1 MPSGPLTKQPSRRQA
16 PAGGRPMGVSVV
28 IVTYRNEADIGACL
42 SAVGQAAPGI
52 GLEVIV
58 VDNASGD
65 GTVAAARAG
74 GGAKIIERQDNGGFA
89 AGCASG
95 AEAATGQWL
104 LFLNPDTVIA
114 PGAVEALLGCAQEH
128 PGTGIV
134 GGRFVHPDGTTDP
147 RSFWGRPSPWS
158 AACFALG
165 LSSLLPGSRLF
176 DPEAPQQWSGDPAQ
190 QRAVPVV
197 SGAFML
203 VHRQLWDTLGGF
215 DPVFFLYGED
225 ADFCLR
231 AARRRMPSD
240 GDRAGG
246 LPARGRPFFHRR
258 RQAGAAVHRQ
268 GHAGPAALPGAGSA
282 AQASACCWAACCCG
296 PPRAGSP
303 APPRR
308 PGRRDRPHAGTT
320 GGPCGP
326 LATNGVVV
334 GPDSARPQARKR
346 LRCLPA
352 ALR

>member
-28 IVTYRNEADIGACL
+28 IVTYRNEADIGTCL
-42 SAVGQAAPGI
+42 SAVGQAAPGT
-52 GLEVIV
+52 GMEVIV

-65 GTVAAARAG
+65 GTVAAAQAA
-74 GGAKIIERQDNGGFA
+74 GGAKIIERQANGGFA

-114 PGAVEALLGCAQEH
+114 PDAVEALLSCAQEH

-190 QRAVPVV
+190 ERAVPVV

-203 VHRQLWDTLGGF
+203 VHRQVWDTLGGF

-231 AARRRMPSD
+231 AAAAGCRPMVTAQAVCQH
-240 GDRAGG
+240 AGG
-246 LPARGRPFFHRR
+246 RSSTGAGKLVLLFTGKATLVRRHFPAWLRGAGVGLLLGGVLLRASASRVTGSASAARQARPTARGDDWR
-258 RQAGAAVHRQ
+258 
-268 GHAGPAALPGAGSA
+268 AL
-282 AQASACCWAACCCG
+282 WAA
-296 PPRAGSP
+296 RDEW
-303 APPRR
+303 RR
-308 PGRRDRPHAGTT
+308 GWT
-320 GGPCGP
+320 G
-326 LATNGVVV
+326 
-334 GPDSARPQARKR
+334 
-346 LRCLPA
+346 
-352 ALR
+352 

>member
-1 MPSGPLTKQPSRRQA
+1 MPTGPLTKQPSWPQA
-16 PAGGRPMGVSVV
+16 PADGRPMGVSVV

-52 GLEVIV
+52 PMEVIV

-65 GTVAAARAG
+65 GTVAAARAAG
-74 GGAKIIERQDNGGFA
+74 GTKIIERQANGGFA
-89 AGCASG
+89 AGCATG

-114 PGAVEALLGCAQEH
+114 PDAVEALLSCAQEH

-165 LSSLLPGSRLF
+165 LSSLLPGSRFF
-176 DPEAPQQWSGDPAQ
+176 DPEAPQQWSADPAQ
-190 QRAVPVV
+190 ERAVPVV

-203 VHRQLWDTLGGF
+203 VRRQLWDTLGGF

-231 AARRRMPSD
+231 AAAAGCRPMVTAQAVCQH
-240 GDRAGG
+240 AGG
-246 LPARGRPFFHRR
+246 RSSTGAGKLVLLFTGKATLVRR
-258 RQAGAAVHRQ
+258 HFPVWLRSAGIGLLLGGVLLRATASRVTGTASATRQARPTAPGEGWR
-268 GHAGPAALPGAGSA
+268 AL
-282 AQASACCWAACCCG
+282 WAA
-296 PPRAGSP
+296 RDEW
-303 APPRR
+303 RR
-308 PGRRDRPHAGTT
+308 GWT
-320 GGPCGP
+320 G
-326 LATNGVVV
+326 
-334 GPDSARPQARKR
+334 
-346 LRCLPA
+346 
-352 ALR
+352 

>member
-1 MPSGPLTKQPSRRQA
+1 
-16 PAGGRPMGVSVV
+16 MGVSVV

-52 GLEVIV
+52 GMEVIV
-58 VDNASGD
+58 VNNASGD
-65 GTVAAARAG
+65 GTVAAARAAG
-74 GGAKIIERQDNGGFA
+74 GTKIIERQANGGFA

-114 PGAVEALLGCAQEH
+114 PDAVEALLDCAQEH
-128 PGTGIV
+128 PATGIV

-176 DPEAPQQWSGDPAQ
+176 DPEAPQQWSADPAQ
-190 QRAVPVV
+190 ERTVPVV

-203 VHRQLWDTLGGF
+203 VRRQLWDTLGGF

-231 AARRRMPSD
+231 PPPPPD
-240 GDRAGG
+240 AG
-246 LPARGRPFFHRR
+246 R
-258 RQAGAAVHRQ
+258 
-268 GHAGPAALPGAGSA
+268 
-282 AQASACCWAACCCG
+282 W
-296 PPRAGSP
+296 
-303 APPRR
+303 
-308 PGRRDRPHAGTT
+308 
-320 GGPCGP
+320 
-326 LATNGVVV
+326 
-334 GPDSARPQARKR
+334 
-346 LRCLPA
+346 
-352 ALR
+352 

>member
-1 MPSGPLTKQPSRRQA
+1 MPSGPLTKQPSRRQT

-65 GTVAAARAG
+65 GTVAAARAA

-114 PGAVEALLGCAQEH
+114 PGAVEALLSCAQEH

-231 AARRRMPSD
+231 AAAAGCRPMVTAQAVCQH
-240 GDRAGG
+240 AGG
-246 LPARGRPFFHRR
+246 RSSTGAGKLVLLFTGKATLVRRHFPAWLRGTGVGLLLGGVLLRATASRVTGTASAARQARPTARGDDWR
-258 RQAGAAVHRQ
+258 
-268 GHAGPAALPGAGSA
+268 AL
-282 AQASACCWAACCCG
+282 WAA
-296 PPRAGSP
+296 RNEW
-303 APPRR
+303 RR
-308 PGRRDRPHAGTT
+308 GWT
-320 GGPCGP
+320 G
-326 LATNGVVV
+326 
-334 GPDSARPQARKR
+334 
-346 LRCLPA
+346 
-352 ALR
+352 

>member
-1 MPSGPLTKQPSRRQA
+1 
-16 PAGGRPMGVSVV
+16 MGVSVV

-52 GLEVIV
+52 PMEVIV

-65 GTVAAARAG
+65 GTVAAARAAG
-74 GGAKIIERQDNGGFA
+74 GTKIIERQANGGFA
-89 AGCASG
+89 AGCATG

-114 PGAVEALLGCAQEH
+114 PDAVEALLSCAQEH

-165 LSSLLPGSRLF
+165 LSSLLPGSRFF
-176 DPEAPQQWSGDPAQ
+176 DPEAPQQWSADPAQ
-190 QRAVPVV
+190 ERAVPVV

-203 VHRQLWDTLGGF
+203 VRRQLWDTLGGF

-231 AARRRMPSD
+231 AAAAGCRPMVTARAVCQH
-240 GDRAGG
+240 AGG
-246 LPARGRPFFHRR
+246 RSSTGAGKLVLLFTGKATLVRRHFPAVLRSAGIGLLLGGVLLRATASRVTGTASAT
-258 RQAGAAVHRQ
+258 RQARPTAPGEGWR
-268 GHAGPAALPGAGSA
+268 AL
-282 AQASACCWAACCCG
+282 WAA
-296 PPRAGSP
+296 RDEW
-303 APPRR
+303 RR
-308 PGRRDRPHAGTT
+308 GWT
-320 GGPCGP
+320 G
-326 LATNGVVV
+326 
-334 GPDSARPQARKR
+334 
-346 LRCLPA
+346 
-352 ALR
+352 

>member
-1 MPSGPLTKQPSRRQA
+1 MPSGPLTKQPSRRQT

-65 GTVAAARAG
+65 GTVAAARAAG
-74 GGAKIIERQDNGGFA
+74 GTKIIERQANGGFA

-114 PGAVEALLGCAQEH
+114 PGAVEALLSCAQEH

-231 AARRRMPSD
+231 AAAAGCRPMVTAQAVCQH
-240 GDRAGG
+240 AGG
-246 LPARGRPFFHRR
+246 RSSTGAGKLVLLFTGKATLVRRHFPAWLRGTGVGLLLGGVLLRATASRVTGTASAARQARPTARGDDWR
-258 RQAGAAVHRQ
+258 
-268 GHAGPAALPGAGSA
+268 AL
-282 AQASACCWAACCCG
+282 WAA
-296 PPRAGSP
+296 RNEW
-303 APPRR
+303 RR
-308 PGRRDRPHAGTT
+308 GWT
-320 GGPCGP
+320 G
-326 LATNGVVV
+326 
-334 GPDSARPQARKR
+334 
-346 LRCLPA
+346 
-352 ALR
+352 

>member
-16 PAGGRPMGVSVV
+16 PAGGRPLGVSVV

-42 SAVGQAAPGI
+42 SAVSQAAPGP
-52 GLEVIV
+52 GMEVIV

-65 GTVAAARAG
+65 GTVAAARAAG
-74 GGAKIIERQDNGGFA
+74 GTKIIERQANGGFA

-114 PGAVEALLGCAQEH
+114 PDAVQALLDCAQEH
-128 PGTGIV
+128 PATGIV

-158 AACFALG
+158 AVCFALG

-176 DPEAPQQWSGDPAQ
+176 DPEAPQQWSDDPAQ
-190 QRAVPVV
+190 ERTVPVV

-203 VHRQLWDTLGGF
+203 VRRQLWDTLGGF

-231 AARRRMPSD
+231 AAAAGCQPMVTARAVCQH
-240 GDRAGG
+240 AGG
-246 LPARGRPFFHRR
+246 RSSTGAGKLVLLFTGKATLVRRHFPAWLRSAGVGLLLGGVLLRATASRVTGTASAARQARPTARGDDWR
-258 RQAGAAVHRQ
+258 
-268 GHAGPAALPGAGSA
+268 AL
-282 AQASACCWAACCCG
+282 WAA
-296 PPRAGSP
+296 RDEW
-303 APPRR
+303 RR
-308 PGRRDRPHAGTT
+308 GWT
-320 GGPCGP
+320 G
-326 LATNGVVV
+326 
-334 GPDSARPQARKR
+334 
-346 LRCLPA
+346 
-352 ALR
+352 

>member
-1 MPSGPLTKQPSRRQA
+1 MPSGPLTKQPSRRQT

-65 GTVAAARAG
+65 GTVAAARAAG
-74 GGAKIIERQDNGGFA
+74 GTKIIERQANGGFA

-114 PGAVEALLGCAQEH
+114 PDAVEALLSCAQEH

-231 AARRRMPSD
+231 AAAAGCRPMVTAQAVCQH
-240 GDRAGG
+240 AGG
-246 LPARGRPFFHRR
+246 RSSTGAGKLVLLFTGKATLVRRHFPAWLRGTGVGLLLGGVLLRATASRVTGTASAARQARPTARGDDWR
-258 RQAGAAVHRQ
+258 
-268 GHAGPAALPGAGSA
+268 AL
-282 AQASACCWAACCCG
+282 WAA
-296 PPRAGSP
+296 RNEW
-303 APPRR
+303 RR
-308 PGRRDRPHAGTT
+308 GWT
-320 GGPCGP
+320 G
-326 LATNGVVV
+326 
-334 GPDSARPQARKR
+334 
-346 LRCLPA
+346 
-352 ALR
+352 